1 MVKRLRDALHAG
13 DPGSIPGLG
22 RYPGAGNGNLLQYS
36 CLENSMD
43 RGAWWATVHGVREES
58 GMMERRTL
66 LLLSEYL
73 YSASSEAHLGSL
85 WFQGHIGDL
94 T

>member
-1 MVKRLRDALHAG
+1 
-13 DPGSIPGLG
+13 
-22 RYPGAGNGNLLQYS
+22 
-36 CLENSMD
+36 MD
-43 RGAWWATVHGVREES
+43 RGAWWATVHGVGEES
-58 GMMERRTL
+58 GMTERRTL

-73 YSASSEAHLGSL
+73 YSASSEAYLGSL